1 MTLNRTLKKL
11 LSLLALVAIAVI
23 LVLTRPEPPQA
34 GGELPPPRVQV
45 TAVEQADVTPVETVT
60 GRLQAARRSEL
71 RFEVGG
77 QVAARRVEPGMA
89 VTAGQPLLELDDG
102 DLQAAVTE
110 ARARLEQEQTQITRD
125 RRLLVL
131 ARENV
136 ALQRA
141 EVKRLDSLSTRSLG
155 SASQFDAARSR
166 LLQLESELAQLR
178 AGVDSAEAR
187 LALRES
193 ALERAERDLARSVL
207 KAPFAGVVNEV
218 LLETGDYVAP
228 GGLAAVLVDP
238 AALDFYA
245 ELRGEV
251 ARALERDQSVEVTVT
266 GQRLQGRIL
275 ALQAEPDDTTFTHAV
290 RVRLDG
296 EQARPGQIAT
306 AHFPLRRRA
315 DARLIPVT
323 AVLRDEGRTY
333 VFRVRDGR
341 LERARVELGLR
352 LDARYIV
359 TAGLAA
365 GQTLVARDVAALSD
379 GQPVEVVDDPPR

>member
-1 MTLNRTLKKL
+1 MTKSRSLNKL
-11 LSLLALVAIAVI
+11 LSLLALVAIAVV
-23 LVLTRPEPPQA
+23 LMLTRPEPPPA

-45 TAVEQADVTPVETVT
+45 TAVARADVTPVETVT

-77 QVAARRVEPGMA
+77 QVRMRRVEPGMA
-89 VTAGQPLLELDDG
+89 VAAGQPLLELDDG

-110 ARARLEQEQTQITRD
+110 ARARLTQEQTQITRD

-131 ARENV
+131 ARDNV

-141 EVKRLDSLSTRSLG
+141 EVKRLDSLSARSLG
-155 SASQFDAARSR
+155 SASQLDAARSR

-178 AGVDSAEAR
+178 ASVDSAEAR
-187 LALRES
+187 LTLRQA
-193 ALERAERDLARSVL
+193 ALERSERDLARSVL
-207 KAPFAGVVNEV
+207 KAPFAGVVNEL
-218 LLETGDYVAP
+218 LLEAGDYVAP

-238 AALDFYA
+238 ATLDFYA

-251 ARALERDQSVEVTVT
+251 ARALERDQSVDVTVA
-266 GQRLQGRIL
+266 GRRLQGRIL

-296 EQARPGQIAT
+296 GQARPGQIAT
-306 AHFPLRRRA
+306 AHFPLRRREGA
-315 DARLIPVT
+315 LLIPVT
-323 AVLRDEGRTY
+323 AVLRDEGRTH

-341 LERARVELGLR
+341 LERVRVELGLR
-352 LDARYIV
+352 LDSRYIV
-359 TAGLAA
+359 TAGLEA
-365 GQTLVARDVAALSD
+365 GQTIVARDVAALSD
-379 GQPVEVVDDPPR
+379 GQPVEVADN

>member
-1 MTLNRTLKKL
+1 MTLTRSVKKL
-11 LSLLALVAIAVI
+11 LSLLALVVI
-23 LVLTRPEPPQA
+23 GVGLVLTRPEPPPA
-34 GGELPPPRVQV
+34 GDELPPPRVQV

-77 QVAARRVEPGMA
+77 RVTQRRVEPGMA
-89 VTAGQPLLELDDG
+89 VTAGEPLLALDDG
-102 DLQAAVTE
+102 DLQVAVTE
-110 ARARLEQEQTQITRD
+110 ARARLEQEQTQISRD
-125 RRLLVL
+125 RRLQVL
-131 ARENV
+131 ARDNV

-141 EVKRLDSLSTRSLG
+141 EVKRLESLSERSLG
-155 SASQFDAARSR
+155 SASQLDAARSR

-178 AGVDSAEAR
+178 ASVDSAEAR
-187 LALRES
+187 LALREA

-238 AALDFYA
+238 SALDFYA

-251 ARALERDQSVEVTVT
+251 ARALERDQTVQVTAD

-290 RVRLDG
+290 RVRVDG
-296 EQARPGQIAT
+296 TRARPGQIAT

-323 AVLRDEGRTY
+323 AVLRDAGRTY
-333 VFRVRDGR
+333 VFRIRDGR
-341 LERARVELGLR
+341 LERVRVELGRR
-352 LDARYIV
+352 LDSRYIV
-359 TAGLAA
+359 ITGLEA
-365 GQTLVARDVAALSD
+365 GQTIVVRDVAALSD
-379 GQPVEVVDDPPR
+379 GQPVEVADG